1 MRGASMF
8 TDALAVAAADH
19 LHETLPRVLDERADD
34 DLQRLLEASTMAN
47 LACGSSGLGLV
58 HALVGHA
65 PARAARPGERRAPP
79 LGRERSTAGALGDRA
94 RAESERILPL
104 YERIGFEP
112 CLRPGD
118 LTDEDLPSV
127 IRVAL
132 ESPLHQNNSRHATAA
147 ELEEILVSAGAQ
159 VRGHRV

>member
-1 MRGASMF
+1 MRGATIF
-8 TDALAVAAADH
+8 TDALAVAAAGH
-19 LHETLPRVLDERADD
+19 LHRLLPRVLEGRRDD
-34 DLQRLLEASTMAN
+34 DLQTLLEASAMAN

-58 HALVGHA
+58 HALSSA
-65 PARAARPGERRAPP
+65 TRLRAPH
-79 LGRERSTAGALGDRA
+79 GRANGVLLPWVATFNRGALGARA
-94 RAESERILPL
+94 RAEGERILPL

-118 LTDEDLPSV
+118 LSDEDLPSV

-132 ESPLHQNNSRHATAA
+132 ESPLHQNNSRHATAG

-159 VRGHRV
+159 VGRHRV